1 MNFYDLIQFGVEKS
15 PVGDAYGRRFVLI
28 LKHDLE
34 VILEQSLTIHYSVF
48 QRPSPLILAIDE
60 VTIELISLII
70 LLTSLHM
77 TEEITIF
84 SLIDKNDTLQ
94 LTFAF

>member
-1 MNFYDLIQFGVEKS
+1 M
-15 PVGDAYGRRFVLI
+15 GRRLVLI

-34 VILEQSLTIHYSVF
+34 VILEQSLTIHYSMF
-48 QRPSPLILAIDE
+48 QHASPLILAIDE

-77 TEEITIF
+77 IEEIVIF
-84 SLIDKNDTLQ
+84 SLVEKNESYFYSFHLHFNPYSD
-94 LTFAF
+94 FV